1 MARWLVVPTAAPRR
15 QAGGNQGAWRR
26 GVIELTLS
34 IDTKGIDRFAL
45 LTEKNIRFAAGYA
58 MTATVRAVE
67 KELKA
72 DLGKTSGGPIAGGAT
87 AWTKGGTYTLRP
99 SPTNLVAEVG
109 LRADRPRAAGRYISV
124 LSAGGKPRTKGADL
138 AASALAGRRVTMVP
152 TPAQRK
158 DARGNVSRAA
168 FTKALTGWAS
178 TRQTGT
184 LVNRAN
190 RMFIIPIKGP
200 EGRMGIFERT
210 GKPGRGR
217 YGSFKGATMRF
228 TLEPNPKPR
237 ASTYDLTGSLQ
248 RSTGKVWPGLIKD
261 RLEYELKR
269 AGFR

>member
-1 MARWLVVPTAAPRR
+1 MLEI
-15 QAGGNQGAWRR
+15 N
-26 GVIELTLS
+26 LTM
-34 IDTKGIDRFAL
+34 DTKSLDRLAL

-58 MTATVRAVE
+58 MAATVRAVE

-72 DLGKTSGGPIAGGAT
+72 DLGKTSGGPIEGGAT

-124 LSAGGKPRTKGADL
+124 LTAGGKPRTKGADL

-152 TPAQRK
+152 TPAQRL
-158 DARGNVSRAA
+158 DTRGIVTRAA
-168 FTKALTGWAS
+168 FTKALTGWTS
-178 TRQTGT
+178 MVGSRK

-200 EGRMGIFERT
+200 EGRMGIFQRT
-210 GKPGRGR
+210 SKPGRGE
-217 YGSFKGATMRF
+217 YGSWVGTSMKF
-228 TLEPNPKPR
+228 TLEPTPKPR

-248 RSTGKVWPGLIKD
+248 RSTQRVWPGLIRP
-261 RLEYELKR
+261 RLEAELAR
-269 AGFR
+269 AGFG